1 MTSKARVLSDFIS
14 DPTISTAELKSQ
26 SITHN
31 KLHPDV
37 QKNIPTSFGSAGQVL
52 TVNSGATAGV
62 WEDMADAV
70 ITVSSA

>member
-31 KLHPDV
+31 KLHPDTE
-37 QKNIPTSFGSAGQVL
+37 KYTYII
-52 TVNSGATAGV
+52 
-62 WEDMADAV
+62 W
-70 ITVSSA
+70 